1 MRSIS
6 VVEYSLLVLGL
17 IAQRIIAT
25 VPARPPGLPP
35 DHEGNISCI
44 GDQYGLNLPMINGFD
59 PNLLTMQQLCA
70 LPQYGGQSNLHI
82 GGWCDARSDDRM
94 KWHLSFDISPESN
107 ANPIL
112 ANPRVMLACFYRC
125 WCNYGRP
132 RPELE
137 QPRGH
142 PETVQSLDA
151 ETHNI
156 MIDYVSD
163 FDINVP
169 WQDHLRRGARTEVN
183 QRDRLKIDL
192 AFPSLDT
199 VGYVPRPN
207 VQVNSTRLYFQ
218 PYPWTRSARHPTRP
232 VRTSQSWG
240 FPTIEAFDTAMRWN
254 NRIECPGELP
264 RFPYPSHY
272 RHSDFVSLQALCAVQ
287 SFGGRG

>member
-1 MRSIS
+1 M
-6 VVEYSLLVLGL
+6 VECLLLVLGL

-25 VPARPPGLPP
+25 VPVRPPELPP
-35 DHEGNISCI
+35 DREGNISCI

-70 LPQYGGQSNLHI
+70 LPQYGGQENLHI
-82 GGWCDARSDDRM
+82 GGWCDARNDDGRR
-94 KWHLSFDISPESN
+94 WHLSFDISPASG

-125 WCNYGRP
+125 WCNFGRP

-137 QPRGH
+137 QPREH
-142 PETVQSLDA
+142 PETVLSLEA
-151 ETHNI
+151 ETHKI

-163 FDINVP
+163 FDLNVP
-169 WQDHLRRGARTEVN
+169 WQDHLRRRAREVIN
-183 QRDRLKIDL
+183 AIDRVVVQL

-207 VQVNSTRLYFQ
+207 VQVNSTRLYIQ

-232 VRTSQSWG
+232 IRTSQVWG
-240 FPTIEAFDTAMRWN
+240 FPRIEAFDTAMDMN
-254 NRIECPGELP
+254 NQIDCPGELP
-264 RFPYPSHY
+264 RFPYPAHY
-272 RHSDFVSLQALCAVQ
+272 SHSDFVSLQALCAVQ